1 MTPIPPCPP
10 ARKVTAARPI
20 HRAAAPGCLLLLR
33 VVPRPLLARAQPA
46 VLSVAARPGSRPC
59 ASRAPPAHTSAVGS
73 PTIHASPLSHSHYH
87 PPPTPLPLLLQ
98 TPGSHS
104 PAP

>member
-59 ASRAPPAHTSAVGS
+59 ASRPPPAHTSAVGS
-73 PTIHASPLSHSHYH
+73 PTSPASPPTHSPSH
-87 PPPTPLPLLLQ
+87 PPPHPLSLLHQPPPSTP
-98 TPGSHS
+98 
-104 PAP
+104 